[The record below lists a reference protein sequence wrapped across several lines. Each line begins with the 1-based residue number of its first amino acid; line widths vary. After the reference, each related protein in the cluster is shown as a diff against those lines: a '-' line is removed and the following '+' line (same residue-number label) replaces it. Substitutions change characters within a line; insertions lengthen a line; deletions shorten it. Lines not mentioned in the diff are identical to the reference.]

1 MLENVDVILASKSPR
16 RLELLKL
23 IKKDFAVIPSTA
35 EETVDVKMPAEDVP
49 AYLAVQKALS
59 VAKDYPDSLVI
70 GCDTVVVIDGEI
82 LGKPRNKQHA
92 YEMLSKLS
100 GKTHSVVSGV
110 CLCYKGKTVSF
121 DERTKVSFYP
131 LEDKDINAYIATGS
145 PMDKAGAYGIQD
157 GAALFVKKIDGDYYN
172 VVGLPV
178 SRLNREIK
186 KLLEYMGE

>member
-23 IKKDFAVIPSTA
+23 IKKDFRVIPSTA
-35 EETVDVKMPAEDVP
+35 EEIIPEEFDAEDVP
-49 AYLAVQKALS
+49 MYLAAKKALD
-59 VAKDYPDSLVI
+59 VAQNYPDSLVV

-92 YEMLSKLS
+92 YEMLSNLS
-100 GKTHSVVSGV
+100 GKTHTVISGV
-110 CLCYKGKTVSF
+110 CLCYKGRTVSF
-121 DERTKVSFYP
+121 DEKTLVSFYP
-131 LEDKDINAYIATGS
+131 LDDSDINAYIATGS

-186 KLLEYMGE
+186 KLIEYMGE